1 MANNKIQIKRSI
13 TTGITNTTPTIDVG
27 ELVFSSNGYILAIG
41 DPANSANVI
50 AIGGARFPGILTAN
64 QALVANTTGFI
75 NTVQAAN
82 VILTSLNANGSYGT
96 NNQVLIS
103 NGTVAYW
110 GSDTGS
116 SGSNTQVQF
125 NDSDFANGSAGFTFV
140 KTSNTLA
147 VGNTLTVN
155 NVFSTTQV
163 NSALISVGTIF
174 KANTTGAFHTGT
186 VNAASL
192 TVGANFIANTTRLT
206 IATPLSSNGGTGTSG
221 QVFVSNGSS
230 GSPYWTS
237 VLSVSDVTVSGNL
250 TVLGDLVSLNVATLS
265 IEDSLI
271 TLAKDQSS
279 TAAFTDAIDIGFFGT
294 YGNTSNAFV
303 SGFIRDQSDSGIWK
317 IFNSNGVY
325 TNSSIDTANTSA
337 FTIARLQAFLTSGGL
352 VTNSTSA
359 NLIANST
366 FAVGIVANSLT
377 LSTPLVGNSGGTGKS
392 TVTNNALLVGNSTNG
407 YNELALGTSGS
418 VLQSNGTAVVYDTL
432 DGGTF

>member
-13 TTGITNTTPTIDVG
+13 TTDITNTTPTISVG

-50 AIGGARFPGILTAN
+50 AIGGARFPGTLTAN

-75 NTVQAAN
+75 DTVKAAN

-96 NNQVLIS
+96 TNQILVS

-110 GSDTGS
+110 GPTA
-116 SGSNTQVQF
+116 SGSDTQVQF
-125 NDSDFANGSAGFTFV
+125 NDGGSANGSAGFTFV
-140 KTSNTLA
+140 KASNTLA

-155 NVFSTTQV
+155 NIFSTTQV
-163 NSALISVGTIF
+163 NSASHTVGSSFISN
-174 KANTTGAFHTGT
+174 ATGAFHTGT
-186 VNAASL
+186 INAASH

-206 IATPLSSNGGTGTSG
+206 IATPLSSNGGTGTAG

-230 GSPYWTS
+230 GSPYWTG

-279 TAAFTDAIDIGFFGT
+279 SAAFTDAIDIGFFGT

-317 IFNSNGVY
+317 IFNSNGAY
-325 TNSSIDTANTSA
+325 TNSNIDTANTAA

-377 LSTPLVGNSGGTGKS
+377 LATPLVGTSGGTGKS

-407 YNELALGTSGS
+407 YNELVLGTSGS

>member
-13 TTGITNTTPTIDVG
+13 TTGITNTTPTISNG

-50 AIGGARFPGILTAN
+50 AIGGARFPGTLTAN

-75 NTVQAAN
+75 DTVKAAN

-96 NNQVLIS
+96 TNQILVS

-110 GSDTGS
+110 GPTA
-116 SGSNTQVQF
+116 SGSDTQVQF
-125 NDSDFANGSAGFTFV
+125 NDGGSAANGSAGFTFV
-140 KTSNTLA
+140 KASNTLA

-155 NVFSTTQV
+155 NIFSTTQV
-163 NSALISVGTIF
+163 NSASHTVGSSFI
-174 KANTTGAFHTGT
+174 ANTTGAFHTGT
-186 VNAASL
+186 INAASL

-206 IATPLSSNGGTGTSG
+206 IATPLSSNGGTGTAG

-230 GSPYWTS
+230 GSPYWTG

-279 TAAFTDAIDIGFFGT
+279 TVAFTDAIDIGFFGT

-303 SGFIRDQSDSGIWK
+303 SGLIRDQSDSGIWK
-317 IFNSNGVY
+317 IFNSNGAY
-325 TNSSIDTANTSA
+325 TNSSIDTANTAA

-377 LSTPLVGNSGGTGKS
+377 LATPLVGTSGGTGKS

-407 YNELALGTSGS
+407 YNELVLGTSGS